1 MKMPRLGARLATL
14 LLLAATASSC
24 GNSPTDVE
32 FDDSLDIDLAA
43 MTKTGSG
50 LYYLDLLPGDG
61 TAAKAGDHVDVT
73 YSGWLTNGQGFGSG
87 AFDFVLGTSQAIQ
100 GFDEGVTGMKPG
112 GKRKLVIPPELAYGN
127 RGQGSIPP
135 NATLVFEVQLVGVR

>member
-1 MKMPRLGARLATL
+1 MPRLGARLATL
-14 LLLAATASSC
+14 LLVAAAGSC
-24 GNSPTDVE
+24 GSDPTGLE
-32 FDDSLDIDLAA
+32 FDDSLNIDLAS
-43 MTKTGSG
+43 MTKSSTG
-50 LYYLDLLPGDG
+50 LYYQDLLPGEG
-61 TAAKAGDHVDVT
+61 TAAKRGDHVDVT

-135 NATLVFEVQLVGVR
+135 NATLVFEVQLVRIR